1 MRRDDYIAAM
11 QYIAPDEIIVL
22 DESGANLGMSS
33 DYARAEGGARAKAP
47 KPHDCGTKFSILGA
61 ISTAGIVAASYVE
74 SAVNTE
80 IFETFVSKLLAPKL
94 NASKYVVMDNVGF
107 HKSSSVIEKIENT
120 GAKVVFLPPYSP
132 DLSPI
137 EKMWSK
143 VKDFLKRKKSRTK
156 AEFHDA
162 LAMALDEVN

>member
-61 ISTAGIVAASYVE
+61 ISTAVIVAASYVE

-80 IFETFVSKLLAPKL
+80 IFETFVIL
-94 NASKYVVMDNVGF
+94 Y
-107 HKSSSVIEKIENT
+107 
-120 GAKVVFLPPYSP
+120 
-132 DLSPI
+132 
-137 EKMWSK
+137 
-143 VKDFLKRKKSRTK
+143 
-156 AEFHDA
+156 
-162 LAMALDEVN
+162 